1 MSTPPSE
8 IITIGTTRTAAEA
21 DMKMSALRAAG
32 FHPLDLPM
40 FENFALAG
48 AEISYPIRVSS
59 AEAGE
64 ARELLD
70 SLALPRQQS

>member
-1 MSTPPSE
+1 MK

-40 FENFALAG
+40 FENFSLAG
-48 AEISYPIRVSS
+48 VEISYPIRISS
-59 AEAGE
+59 SEAGA
-64 ARELLD
+64 ARELLV
-70 SLALPRQQS
+70 SLASSQKQS